1 MFLFNLILLLAAG
14 NIAAAVVFEDCG
26 SAYELDEVNIDGCG
40 MRLPCV
46 VTLGENVPVNVK
58 FYAGFSSTQLDQDV
72 VININLINLKTNVT
86 PEPCVTVHCPV
97 RTNAVTSFTSVM
109 TVPTN
114 MALNQRGYLRWRV
127 YNEQGR
133 QVLCYAVLVQ
143 TQSPLQ
149 KILRQA
155 MARVQDTQS
164 HSLNFTNVNATEL
177 SYIENIVNGHYQTN
191 SR

>member
-1 MFLFNLILLLAAG
+1 
-14 NIAAAVVFEDCG
+14 
-26 SAYELDEVNIDGCG
+26 
-40 MRLPCV
+40 
-46 VTLGENVPVNVK
+46 
-58 FYAGFSSTQLDQDV
+58 
-72 VININLINLKTNVT
+72 
-86 PEPCVTVHCPV
+86 
-97 RTNAVTSFTSVM
+97 M

-155 MARVQDTQS
+155 MARVQDTPR
-164 HSLNFTNVNATEL
+164 HSLNLSNVNATEL
-177 SYIENIVNGHYQTN
+177 SYIEKIVNDHYQTN

>member
-1 MFLFNLILLLAAG
+1 MFLYSFILFLVAEK
-14 NIAAAVVFEDCG
+14 VVASVIFEDCG
-26 SAYELDEVNIDGCG
+26 SAYELDEVNIHGCG

-72 VININLINLKTNVT
+72 VININLINLRTNVT

-133 QVLCYAVLVQ
+133 QVLCYAVMVQ

-155 MARVQDTQS
+155 MAQVPDTPS
-164 HSLNFTNVNATEL
+164 HSHNLNNVNATDL
-177 SYIENIVNGHYQTN
+177 SYIELARGHYQTN